1 MSFECKFCKKSFSSE
16 KTLITHLCE
25 PKRRWNN
32 RKDRNVQLAFRC
44 YQHFWRITSTAMKTE
59 RTYDDFMT
67 SKYYTAFVKFA
78 NYLVD
83 VYVASVEDYIEW
95 LLKNRVKV
103 DKWPSDIVY
112 EQYIKE
118 FAVRE
123 SVERAVERT
132 VISMKGWGESNSMP
146 WNVFFEKVS
155 KSRCIH
161 MIRSGQISP
170 WLLYNSKTGISFLQ
184 SLNQQETLMIEDYID
199 PAAWA
204 SRFKKSQDDV
214 SFVHEIVKKANI

>member
-1 MSFECKFCKKSFSSE
+1 MSFECKFCKKSFGSE

-59 RTYDDFMT
+59 RTYDDFMN

-95 LLKNRVKV
+95 LLKHRIKV
-103 DKWPSDIVY
+103 DRWPSDVVY

-132 VISMKGWGESNSMP
+132 VLSMKGWGESNSMP
-146 WNVFFEKVS
+146 WNSFFEKVS

-170 WLLYNSKTGISFLQ
+170 WLLYNSKSGISFLQ

-204 SRFKKSQDDV
+204 NRFKKSADDV
-214 SFVHEIVKKANI
+214 NFVHEIVKKANL

>member
-1 MSFECKFCKKSFSSE
+1 
-16 KTLITHLCE
+16 
-25 PKRRWNN
+25 
-32 RKDRNVQLAFRC
+32 
-44 YQHFWRITSTAMKTE
+44 
-59 RTYDDFMT
+59 
-67 SKYYTAFVKFA
+67 
-78 NYLVD
+78 
-83 VYVASVEDYIEW
+83 
-95 LLKNRVKV
+95 
-103 DKWPSDIVY
+103 VY

-132 VISMKGWGESNSMP
+132 VLSMKGWGESNSMP

-170 WLLYNSKTGISFLQ
+170 WLLYNSKSGISFLQ

-199 PAAWA
+199 PSAWA

-214 SFVHEIVKKANI
+214 NFVHEIVKKANI

>member
-59 RTYDDFMT
+59 RTYDDFMA

-132 VISMKGWGESNSMP
+132 VLSMKGWGESNSMP
-146 WNVFFEKVS
+146 WNVFFAKVS

-170 WLLYNSKTGISFLQ
+170 WLLYNSKSGISFLQ

-204 SRFKKSQDDV
+204 SRFKKSADDV